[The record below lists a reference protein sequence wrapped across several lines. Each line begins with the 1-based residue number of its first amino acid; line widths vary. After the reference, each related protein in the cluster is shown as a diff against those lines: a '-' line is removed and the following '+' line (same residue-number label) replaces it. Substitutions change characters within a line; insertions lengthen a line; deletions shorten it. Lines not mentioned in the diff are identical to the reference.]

1 MPNKPE
7 PSATVTN
14 PIKFETAVL
23 RSDWVVASIYAYN
36 HPFAATASQELATK
50 MALLAKNPFSF
61 YRGTNPL
68 FFQDMGVLPDSAYTS
83 TQTAFTWL
91 GGDTH
96 LDNFE
101 AARDS
106 TGTVVFKVSD
116 FDEGYLGQYVW
127 DIRRLVTS
135 VVLAGRE
142 NDLSEKAITAAI
154 ESLVDAYLDALEG
167 FKNDKDELDFRL
179 EKGNTNGVIEDI
191 IAAAEE
197 KKRAD
202 LLDKYTEVFKGK
214 RRFQNAPNL
223 LALEPSLYKAIETA
237 IAEYNQTI
245 SISKRHVAD
254 FYTVKDIRQ
263 KLGSGAGSLGRL
275 RYYVLVEGRT
285 DSVDDD
291 VILEM
296 KQSVISAVEQIL
308 PGQLPAARYDQHEAK
323 RVAMTAK
330 AQQLNA
336 DVLIGYTTVNGEP
349 YFVHEKIPRQKD
361 FDHTLLDSERKLNTA
376 APYFG
381 RALASAHALA
391 DQDYDSGAIKFNIDK
406 AIASAVSS
414 KSGLKAEMVE
424 FAFKYAEQVV
434 LDWQA
439 FVVAYKAG
447 MALY

>member
-127 DIRRLVTS
+127 DLRRLATS
-135 VVLAGRE
+135 LVLAGHE
-142 NDLSEKAITAAI
+142 NDLSDKAITAAI
-154 ESLVDAYLDALEG
+154 ELLVDAYVDALGRFE
-167 FKNDKDELDFRL
+167 NDKDELDFRL
-179 EKGNTNGVIEDI
+179 VKGNTSGVIEDV
-191 IAAAEE
+191 IAAAEA

-202 LLDKYTEVFKGK
+202 LLDKYTEVSKGK
-214 RRFQNAPNL
+214 RRFQNVSNL
-223 LALEPSLYKAIETA
+223 LALEPSTYKAIEVSMVEYINS
-237 IAEYNQTI
+237 IAV
-245 SISKRHVAD
+245 SKRHAAD
-254 FYTVKDIRQ
+254 FYTIKDIRQ
-263 KLGSGAGSLGRL
+263 RLGSGAGSLGRL
-275 RYYVLVEGRT
+275 RYYVLLEGPS
-285 DSVDDD
+285 DSNADD

-296 KQSVISAVEQIL
+296 KQSVVSAVAQIV
-308 PGQLPAARYDQHEAK
+308 PGQLPAAIYDHHEGK
-323 RVAMTAK
+323 RVALTAK

-336 DVLIGYTTVNGEP
+336 DVLIGYTTVDGVP
-349 YFVHEKIPRQKD
+349 YFAHEKMPRQKD
-361 FDHTLLDSERKLNTA
+361 FDHTLLDSERKLNAA

-381 RALASAHALA
+381 QALASAHALA
-391 DQDYDSGAIKFNIDK
+391 DQDYDSGNLKFNIDK
-406 AIASAVSS
+406 AIASVVTS
-414 KSGLKAEMVE
+414 KSGLKVEMVE

-447 MALY
+447 RSLY